1 MRKESGLLLIP
12 VLLAACVVG
21 SASAQTRT
29 SAGEKA
35 FDRECRICHDG
46 SATTRAPSREVLQ
59 ERSPKAILDALNAGG
74 PMQRPGARLSPEEKR
89 SVVEFLTGRTLGED
103 VTGASAGRCERPEAF
118 SIDPA
123 RPGWNGWGVTVDNA
137 RFQPGP
143 QAGLKAGQLSKLKL
157 KWAFGFPD
165 ASAAWSQPTVQ
176 GGRVFVGSQNGTFYS
191 LNARTGCIHWIYS
204 AQGSVRTAPVIA
216 KRSDANGY
224 AVYFGDLGGR
234 AYAVDAE
241 SGRQL
246 WVRKVE
252 DHPYVRLTGAPVFYQ
267 DRLYVPVASLEEGM
281 NRDPDYPCCS
291 FRGSVLALDAKD
303 GSVIWKAYMITQPLK
318 VRGVNKAGVK
328 QYGPSGAAV
337 WSAPTIDVARKRLY
351 VGTGNGYT
359 GPDQP
364 TNDAVIALD
373 MASGKIAWSKQLYP
387 KDVTYV
393 DRCTPGPDN
402 PECPEERGP
411 DFDFGNSPILT
422 KAQNGKDVIVIGQ
435 KSGVGWAIDPSKDG
449 AVLWQYRA
457 GAGGSLGGMEWGSA
471 ADGQNAY
478 FPVSDIQREKPG
490 GLHAV
495 DIQTGKRV
503 WFAPPQT
510 PQCKPGQGC
519 NAALSAAI
527 TVIPGVVFA
536 GSNDGVLRAHSTA
549 DGSILWEYDT
559 NKSFETL
566 NGVAANGASMIG
578 PGPVVVGG
586 MLYVNSGYGSYGGR
600 PGNVLLAFGVE

>member
-1 MRKESGLLLIP
+1 MNSQPFYLLLATTI
-12 VLLAACVVG
+12 L
-21 SASAQTRT
+21 ASAAAGQTPT
-29 SAGEKA
+29 IGEQA
-35 FDRECRICHDG
+35 FARECRTCHDG
-46 SATTRAPSREVLQ
+46 SASTRAPSAEVLHA
-59 ERSPKAILDALNAGG
+59 RSPKAIFDALNAGG
-74 PMQRPGARLSPEEKR
+74 AMQRPGARLSPEER
-89 SVVEFLTGRTLGED
+89 RGVVEFLTGRELGSD
-103 VTGASAGRCERPEAF
+103 VTGASAGLCEGTEPF
-118 SIDPA
+118 SIA
-123 RPGWNGWGVTVDNA
+123 ASAPGWNGWGVTITNTRLQSAAD
-137 RFQPGP
+137 
-143 QAGLKAGQLSKLKL
+143 AGLTAEQLPHLKL

-165 ASAAWSQPTVQ
+165 ASSAWSQPSVM
-176 GGRVFVGSQNGTFYS
+176 GGRVFVGSQNGTVYS
-191 LNARTGCIHWIYS
+191 LNAKSGCIYWTFS

-216 KRSDANGY
+216 RRSDVPGY

-234 AYAVDAE
+234 TYAVDA
-241 SGRQL
+241 SNGKQL

-252 DHPYVRLTGAPVFYQ
+252 DHPYVRLTGAPVLYQ

-281 NRDPDYPCCS
+281 PRDPDYPCCS
-291 FRGSVLALDAKD
+291 FRGSVVALNPKD
-303 GSVIWKAYMITQPLK
+303 GSVIWKTYMITRPLK
-318 VRGVNKAGVK
+318 ARGVNKTGVT

-337 WSAPTIDVARKRLY
+337 WSTPTIDVARKRLY

-364 TNDAVIALD
+364 TNDAVVALD
-373 MASGKIAWSKQLYP
+373 LATGKMAWTKQLYP

-422 KAQNGKDVIVIGQ
+422 KMPNGKDVIIIGQ
-435 KSGVGWAIDPSKDG
+435 KSGVGWAIDPEKSG
-449 AVLWQYRA
+449 AVIWQYRA
-457 GAGGSLGGMEWGSA
+457 GVGGSLGGMEWGSA
-471 ADGQNAY
+471 VDQQHAY

-495 DIQTGKRV
+495 NLQNGERV
-503 WFAPPQT
+503 WYAPPQA
-510 PQCKPGQGC
+510 PKCKPGTGC

-536 GSNDGVLRAHSTA
+536 GSNDGVLRGYSTT

-559 NKSFETL
+559 NRGFETV
-566 NGVAANGASMIG
+566 NRISATGASIIG

-586 MLYVNSGYGSYGGR
+586 MLYVNSGYGAYGGR
-600 PGNVLLAFGVE
+600 PGNVLLAFGLE